1 MKRLVVIGF
10 ILLLTLLSACHTH
23 DDGGNAVVE
32 TVCTPSL
39 PPLSAIDSLMWRQPD
54 SALMALQAF
63 AATPEADS
71 LDAFNGHYCQL
82 LLSELLYKNYYAQ
95 TNRPALQQ
103 AASYFDSLYFT
114 LNDRPHAPRRHCGL
128 DPQSPT
134 RNDQIVFLDARAHY
148 INGVGYYER
157 DSVVE
162 ACKEYLKA
170 LEVMEEHFGEKEL
183 VGHRAPFMALTY
195 THLTEL
201 FSNQYMH
208 KQSIHFG
215 RLSLSFFKRYNATS
229 WHIAWILD
237 EIGAQYDMLDLYD
250 TACYY
255 YNSGLSML
263 PDSNNLTFRDISTHL
278 AFISYKKEHDPEF
291 VITRLKELSAQ
302 AESGEETLARYAI
315 IGEIFYHEQ
324 MYDSAFFYLNEV
336 FHKTGTSESKKQ
348 VAEWLVD
355 ICHVQG
361 KESEAFAYA
370 NFLVPY
376 ANMEENNS
384 AAKSQLTEIYNT
396 FRQDELERMHQ
407 KAIAKNK
414 KIVLFIVVG
423 LFVALLAVIVIH
435 LMRKKR
441 FDKQLQM
448 ERQLQEMN
456 RKALGGKLK
465 KSNESLRLQKEET
478 KNLLQSLENLQ
489 QKENW
494 DTLDDFLKED
504 ICTEIA
510 VLLKGKQIKR
520 EAKSDAYPEL
530 HLDDTQ
536 LARLNVAVERHFA
549 GFGKTLTDLYPRIS
563 RNAMNQ
569 CLLYLLNLED
579 VQIAALLAC
588 DYSTVKRRSANLK
601 KMFGT
606 EKEPRQFIR
615 DLVL

>member
-1 MKRLVVIGF
+1 MS
-10 ILLLTLLSACHTH
+10 LTLLSACYTH

-32 TVCTPSL
+32 TWRAASL
-39 PPLSAIDSLMWRQPD
+39 LPLSAIDSLMWRQPD
-54 SALMALQAF
+54 SALLALQAF

-82 LLSELLYKNYYAQ
+82 LISELLYKNDYPQ
-95 TNRPALQQ
+95 TNRPDLQQ
-103 AASYFDSLYFT
+103 AVSYFDSLSFT
-114 LNDRPHAPRRHCGL
+114 LNDHPHAPRRHCGL

-157 DSVVE
+157 DSLVE

-170 LEVMEEHFGEKEL
+170 LEVMEKHFEEK
-183 VGHRAPFMALTY
+183 
-195 THLTEL
+195 
-201 FSNQYMH
+201 
-208 KQSIHFG
+208 
-215 RLSLSFFKRYNATS
+215 
-229 WHIAWILD
+229 
-237 EIGAQYDMLDLYD
+237 
-250 TACYY
+250 
-255 YNSGLSML
+255 
-263 PDSNNLTFRDISTHL
+263 
-278 AFISYKKEHDPEF
+278 
-291 VITRLKELSAQ
+291 
-302 AESGEETLARYAI
+302 
-315 IGEIFYHEQ
+315 
-324 MYDSAFFYLNEV
+324 
-336 FHKTGTSESKKQ
+336 
-348 VAEWLVD
+348 
-355 ICHVQG
+355 
-361 KESEAFAYA
+361 
-370 NFLVPY
+370 
-376 ANMEENNS
+376 
-384 AAKSQLTEIYNT
+384 LTEIYNT

-448 ERQLQEMN
+448 ERQLHEMN

-494 DTLDDFLKED
+494 DTLDYFLKED

-536 LARLNVAVERHFA
+536 LSRLNVAVERHFA

>member
-1 MKRLVVIGF
+1 MS
-10 ILLLTLLSACHTH
+10 LTLLSACYTH

-32 TVCTPSL
+32 TWRAASL
-39 PPLSAIDSLMWRQPD
+39 LPLSAIDSLMWRQPD
-54 SALMALQAF
+54 SALLALQAF

-82 LLSELLYKNYYAQ
+82 LISELLYKNDYPQ
-95 TNRPALQQ
+95 TNRPDLQQ
-103 AASYFDSLYFT
+103 AVSYFDSLSFT

-157 DSVVE
+157 DSLVE

-170 LEVMEEHFGEKEL
+170 LEVMEKHFEEKEL
-183 VGHRAPFMALTY
+183 VGHRAQFMALAY
-195 THLTEL
+195 THLMVL

-208 KQSIHFG
+208 EQAIYFG

-255 YNSGLSML
+255 YNSGLSMM
-263 PDSNNLTFRDISTHL
+263 PDSNNLTYRDISTHL
-278 AFISYKKEHDPEF
+278 AFISYKKEHDPDF
-291 VITRLKELSAQ
+291 VTTRLKELSAQ
-302 AESGEETLARYAI
+302 AESDEETLARYAI

-336 FHKTGTSESKKQ
+336 FHKKESNDSKKQ
-348 VAEWLVD
+348 VAEWLVE
-355 ICHVQG
+355 ICHTQG
-361 KESEAFAYA
+361 KISESFAYA

-376 ANMEENNS
+376 ANVEENQS
-384 AAKSQLTEIYNT
+384 ATKSQLTEIYNT

-448 ERQLQEMN
+448 ERQLHEMN

-494 DTLDDFLKED
+494 DTLDYFLKED

-536 LARLNVAVERHFA
+536 LSRLNVAVERHFA